1 MTNQPKTGEIK
12 GVGGGREER
21 GESKNG
27 AERAE
32 ATQSGRDAPASQGG
46 KGGVRAD
53 SVKRGDSPKR
63 ANPVKRGDSPKRGH
77 SSKRGVVP
85 EELPRSAGIDWVA
98 ETSGIEE
105 LPSEELRSRDARRDD
120 FREMIGEEVLI
131 NATSGDDAGEETHE
145 EVVPEEVGG
154 PFVETT
160 AEVELASGS
169 DEANP
174 PDGEAEPL
182 PRVISDTPD
191 LPPR

>member
-1 MTNQPKTGEIK
+1 
-12 GVGGGREER
+12 VGI
-21 GESKNG
+21 
-27 AERAE
+27 A
-32 ATQSGRDAPASQGG
+32 
-46 KGGVRAD
+46 
-53 SVKRGDSPKR
+53 
-63 ANPVKRGDSPKRGH
+63 
-77 SSKRGVVP
+77 
-85 EELPRSAGIDWVA
+85 WVA
-98 ETSGIEE
+98 ETGGVEE

-131 NATSGDDAGEETHE
+131 NATSGDDAGEEIHE

-174 PDGEAEPL
+174 PDAEAEPL

-191 LPPR
+191 LPPS